1 MNKAEFTKIHKQ
13 ARQVAPK
20 RTMDLDNVYAT
31 TDMPW
36 REYTAHL
43 KMIAEGDE

>member
-13 ARQVAPK
+13 AKEIAPK
-20 RTMDLDNVYAT
+20 RTMDLDSVYAN

-36 REYTAHL
+36 HEYVAHL